1 MSDQTIDPEKARD
14 LLANAEARAIDLR
27 PIEEL
32 GQTHAPSAMFVADE
46 EPKAVAERVLRGD
59 DVKLIVF
66 CEDGSKSSE
75 VASELSDGD
84 IDAVAVAG
92 GWSAWVAADM
102 PMQPGEDE
110 EYEGPELKQPGTGET
125 LSEGGDDEDEVPGEE
140 EREAGDEDSE
150 DADPA
155 AADQGADSVKDVER
169 SDEERT
175 G

>member
-1 MSDQTIDPEKARD
+1 MSENTIEPKKARD
-14 LLANAEARAIDLR
+14 LLATAEARAIDLR

-32 GQTHAPSAMFVADE
+32 GQTHAPSAMFVGEE

-75 VASELSDGD
+75 VASELSGDD
-84 IDAVAVAG
+84 IDAVAVEG
-92 GWSAWVAADM
+92 GWRAWVAADM
-102 PMQPGEDE
+102 PVQPGEDE
-110 EYEGPELKQPGTGET
+110 EYEGPELKQPGGGES
-125 LSEGGDDEDEVPGEE
+125 LSEGDDQDEVPGED
-140 EREAGDEDSE
+140 ERNEGDE

-155 AADQGADSVKDVER
+155 AADQGADSVKDAER
-169 SDEERT
+169 EDEERT

>member
-1 MSDQTIDPEKARD
+1 MSDQTIKPQEARD

-66 CEDGSKSSE
+66 CEDGTKSAE
-75 VASELSDGD
+75 VASQLSEDD

-92 GWSAWVAADM
+92 GWRAWVDADM
-102 PMQPGEDE
+102 PIQPGEDE

-125 LSEGGDDEDEVPGEE
+125 LSEEGTDQDEVP
-140 EREAGDEDSE
+140 EADDDSGE
-150 DADPA
+150 DADPSDA
-155 AADQGADSVKDVER
+155 EQGADTPKDVDQT
-169 SDEERT
+169 DEDRV

>member
-1 MSDQTIDPEKARD
+1 MSERTIEPERARD
-14 LLANAEARAIDLR
+14 LLAGAEARAIDLR

-46 EPKAVAERVLRGD
+46 EPATVAERVLRGD

-66 CEDGSKSSE
+66 CEDGSESSE
-75 VASELSDGD
+75 VASKLSDDG

-92 GWSAWVAADM
+92 GWRAWTSADM
-102 PMQPGEDE
+102 PVQPGVDE

-125 LSEGGDDEDEVPGEE
+125 LSEGDADQDEVPDEA
-140 EREAGDEDSE
+140 ERNDTDE
-150 DADPA
+150 DAD
-155 AADQGADSVKDVER
+155 AADAEQGADSVKDVDR
-169 SDEERT
+169 SDEDRV